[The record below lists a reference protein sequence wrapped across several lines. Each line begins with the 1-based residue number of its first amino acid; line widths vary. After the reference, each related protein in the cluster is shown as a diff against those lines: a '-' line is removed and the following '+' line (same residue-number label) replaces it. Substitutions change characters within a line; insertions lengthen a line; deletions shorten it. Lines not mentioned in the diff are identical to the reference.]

1 MYAVIPEKHR
11 VFAGAPV
18 AGAKYA
24 VYDTGKLVTASNH
37 DGIVTG
43 IDSVIGEGDGGEYE
57 YYDLAGRR
65 VGAASLPRGVYI
77 RVRGGK
83 SEKIII

>member
-1 MYAVIPEKHR
+1 M
-11 VFAGAPV
+11 
-18 AGAKYA
+18 
-24 VYDTGKLVTASNH
+24 
-37 DGIVTG
+37 TG
-43 IDSVIGEGDGGEYE
+43 IDSVIGEGDGCEYE

-65 VGAASLPRGVYI
+65 VDAGSLPRGVYI

>member
-1 MYAVIPEKHR
+1 MALFSEVYTNPAVPGFIRDK
-11 VFAGAPV
+11 A
-18 AGAKYA
+18 
-24 VYDTGKLVTASNH
+24 
-37 DGIVTG
+37 
-43 IDSVIGEGDGGEYE
+43 
-57 YYDLAGRR
+57 YDLAGRR